1 MLGNTCHLGT
11 TATDNTK
18 NYTFGYFR
26 RDERSYTT
34 LPGRTLTG
42 GLVVFA
48 RAGKR
53 LSGVDGEGKPASL
66 DQFEA
71 DDQLACHVRTRLNDG
86 TVERWWATFY
96 RLSN

>member
-1 MLGNTCHLGT
+1 MLEDTCDLGT
-11 TATDNTK
+11 TATDNTRD
-18 NYTFGYFR
+18 YTFGYSR

-53 LSGVDGEGKPASL
+53 PSGADGGTKPASL
-66 DQFEA
+66 
-71 DDQLACHVRTRLNDG
+71 TND
-86 TVERWWATFY
+86 WSA
-96 RLSN
+96 